1 LCSLAGGK
9 TWSEFGAN
17 EQGLVIMY
25 IVFMFAYLLLFAAQI
40 CSRTFYKFTHPLPRL
55 FTASLTSQTLATVFF
70 TVHYLSFMLDGDGDS
85 SGHPLLKFCG
95 EVATV
100 FSKIVLVLMLVL
112 IAQGWTILRGEV
124 QYRRVIVGLVL
135 TMMGSSF
142 FLLLW
147 GALPASAT
155 TVTDNGAGSWFLRDP
170 TSFTY
175 LYTTTPGF
183 FLLGID
189 LGAAAIF
196 ITCCFWTVQRAEELR
211 RLGQRSF
218 LMQIGIA
225 FGAYLL
231 LMPITVDISA
241 ETLDPWAREKWIRTI
256 QMCLTLAA
264 HCGMLFLIWPSR
276 AETHFLVAGNFKAAA
291 SGGFASPFASGGDA
305 DPGGGGGLGES
316 LLDESED
323 AFYGGF

>member
-1 LCSLAGGK
+1 MIPPSPPPQPPPGEVGG
-9 TWSEFGAN
+9 S
-17 EQGLVIMY
+17 
-25 IVFMFAYLLLFAAQI
+25 
-40 CSRTFYKFTHPLPRL
+40 
-55 FTASLTSQTLATVFF
+55 ATVQ
-70 TVHYLSFMLDGDGDS
+70 LANCCALRSRPPNLDER
-85 SGHPLLKFCG
+85 PRPPP
-95 EVATV
+95 A
-100 FSKIVLVLMLVL
+100 
-112 IAQGWTILRGEV
+112 
-124 QYRRVIVGLVL
+124 
-135 TMMGSSF
+135 
-142 FLLLW
+142 
-147 GALPASAT
+147 PASAASAPAVPAAPPPLPPREASLIIWAT
-155 TVTDNGAGSWFLRDP
+155 RSSATLLGTEACSAGRGGAPAAAGVCFIWRNWWR
-170 TSFTY
+170 
-175 LYTTTPGF
+175 PGF

-189 LGAAAIF
+189 LVAAAIF

-316 LLDESED
+316 LLDEPED